1 VRDTLV
7 DKPVVLVFG
16 RKDRALASDDVIARW
31 RQTFPD
37 ADYVD
42 LLDAGYYSQE
52 DAPDAV
58 VDAIE
63 QAVAS
68 AEA

>member
-16 RKDRALASDDVIARW
+16 HKDRALASD
-31 RQTFPD
+31 
-37 ADYVD
+37 
-42 LLDAGYYSQE
+42 
-52 DAPDAV
+52 AV

-63 QAVAS
+63 
-68 AEA
+68 